1 MRVKLKPAAAAAAA
15 TFLLLLLFNLTWPGH
30 GVWLLIVGILMGLS
44 GAYLWWR
51 DRFLASQDSPNNVA
65 GSPFA
70 DVGAYGLAGTAV
82 RTSRQ
87 TASGVPLSGVLAP
100 VAALALLLFIGGT
113 IGSAEPQVQE
123 TSSTLEQNVSVID
136 RSRDGEPVTPQ
147 VDPPSAV
154 GVRETETATT
164 SSTVT
169 PPQTSATSQQAST
182 GDQQSSAPVKPIVV
196 AAPTAASP
204 SQDEPEAVAFVPE
217 SANTFEY
224 IVEEGDTLYDIAE
237 RYNSTVET
245 LMNLNRLD
253 TTSFIH
259 PGDVLLIPL
268 ESEESE
274 AEESSSPAS
283 GLNDGAR
290 H

>member
-1 MRVKLKPAAAAAAA
+1 MRVNLKPAAAAAAA

-30 GVWLLIVGILMGLS
+30 GVWLLIVGILIGLS
-44 GAYLWWR
+44 AAYLWWR
-51 DRFLASQDSPNNVA
+51 DRFLANQGSSTNVA

-70 DVGAYGLAGTAV
+70 DVGAYGLAATAV

-87 TASGVPLSGVLAP
+87 TSSGVPLAGVLAP

-169 PPQTSATSQQAST
+169 LPQTSATSQQAST
-182 GDQQSSAPVKPIVV
+182 ANQQSSAPVKPIVV

-204 SQDEPEAVAFVPE
+204 SEDETEAVDLVPE

-224 IVEEGDTLYDIAE
+224 IVAEGDTLYDIAE

-259 PGDVLLIPL
+259 PGDVLLVPL

-274 AEESSSPAS
+274 SEES
-283 GLNDGAR
+283 
-290 H
+290 